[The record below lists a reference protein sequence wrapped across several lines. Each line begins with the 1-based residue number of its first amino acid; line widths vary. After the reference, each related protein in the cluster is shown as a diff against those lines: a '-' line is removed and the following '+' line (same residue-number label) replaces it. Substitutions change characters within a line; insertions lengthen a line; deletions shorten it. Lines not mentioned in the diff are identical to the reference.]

1 MIYRYAQGE
10 RRRDTRKDRQR
21 DRQRDTQNLRCSQ
34 PLLTSS
40 PSPAAPP
47 PLAPITEL
55 RERWLLAPGKAREAA
70 CETAGHGMHPWTMVT
85 IYIIYSV

>member
-1 MIYRYAQGE
+1 MHRGREEGTHAKTGRETGTE
-10 RRRDTRKDRQR
+10 RQ
-21 DRQRDTQNLRCSQ
+21 TQNLRCSQ

-47 PLAPITEL
+47 PLAPIAEVL
-55 RERWLLAPGKAREAA
+55 ERWLLAPGKAREDA
-70 CETAGHGMHPWTMVT
+70 CETAGHGMHPWAMVT

>member
-1 MIYRYAQGE
+1 MHRGREEGTHAKTGRETGTE
-10 RRRDTRKDRQR
+10 RQ
-21 DRQRDTQNLRCSQ
+21 TQNLRCSQ

-47 PLAPITEL
+47 PLAPIAEL

-70 CETAGHGMHPWTMVT
+70 CETPGHGMHPWAMVT